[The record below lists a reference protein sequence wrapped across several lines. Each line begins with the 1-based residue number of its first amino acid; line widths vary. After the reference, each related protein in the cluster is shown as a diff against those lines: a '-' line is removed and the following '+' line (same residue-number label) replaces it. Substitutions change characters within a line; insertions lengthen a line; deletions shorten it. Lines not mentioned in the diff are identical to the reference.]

1 MNNLLSRKF
10 ILAMSTLVISSALC
24 YLGSISDGVF
34 SAVIIATV
42 GAYIAGNVLQKK
54 QITEVK

>member
-1 MNNLLSRKF
+1 
-10 ILAMSTLVISSALC
+10 MSTLVISSALC